1 MSYVSEKVE
10 DAAQAGIQI
19 ASSEMQFE
27 YTIDSMVGN
36 NSSMIF
42 GDDMNPKYIV
52 KSSFLQGL
60 SWFFGKE

>member
-1 MSYVSEKVE
+1 MQDNDFKRKEIQFRFQLPHCVPDKVE

-42 GDDMNPKYIV
+42 
-52 KSSFLQGL
+52 
-60 SWFFGKE
+60 